1 MGADAGQGQADACG
15 TAAVNASLYGAIM
28 LNAAPV

>member
-1 MGADAGQGQADACG
+1 MRARVKLMPAEPPPS
-15 TAAVNASLYGAIM
+15 TISLYGAIM